1 MTAQTEHE
9 EFHAL
14 LERLYRDI
22 APADP
27 LLKNRSKAWDL
38 YMQKGLP
45 TRDNEV
51 FRYIKLRSIF
61 CQPYTLGAL
70 KNTMKETIK
79 PHVNKECQKSYIV
92 FINGHFHPE
101 LSDLS
106 ALPSKVIVTPLEDA
120 VKTYGAFLNN
130 QLTRV
135 VKEENDPFVLFNA
148 ALHSKGVFI
157 YVPPKTVIEPYVEI
171 LNIIDQEETSL
182 ILPRQQI
189 SLGTQAD
196 VKFLFNTVILSS
208 KKYGI
213 NQVVEFAL
221 DDGARAEA
229 IQLAKNESEEGWRLD
244 ALRAQLKRDCYFK
257 TVSVT
262 QGSMTTRH
270 DYRVAMSGEN
280 SEALLHG
287 LLTLKDRREA
297 HNNILIDHQA
307 PHCRSNQLFK
317 GVLSDVS
324 RSSFEGKILVR
335 QEAQKTEAFQLNN
348 NLLLSE
354 RANADSKP
362 NLEIFADDVKASH
375 GATIGQLN
383 AEHLFYL
390 KTRGLRDIEAKK
402 LLVNGFC
409 REILDLIPIMT

>member
-1 MTAQTEHE
+1 
-9 EFHAL
+9 
-14 LERLYRDI
+14 
-22 APADP
+22 
-27 LLKNRSKAWDL
+27 
-38 YMQKGLP
+38 
-45 TRDNEV
+45 
-51 FRYIKLRSIF
+51 
-61 CQPYTLGAL
+61 
-70 KNTMKETIK
+70 
-79 PHVNKECQKSYIV
+79 
-92 FINGHFHPE
+92 
-101 LSDLS
+101 
-106 ALPSKVIVTPLEDA
+106 
-120 VKTYGAFLNN
+120 
-130 QLTRV
+130 
-135 VKEENDPFVLFNA
+135 
-148 ALHSKGVFI
+148 
-157 YVPPKTVIEPYVEI
+157 
-171 LNIIDQEETSL
+171 
-182 ILPRQQI
+182 
-189 SLGTQAD
+189 
-196 VKFLFNTVILSS
+196 
-208 KKYGI
+208 
-213 NQVVEFAL
+213 
-221 DDGARAEA
+221 
-229 IQLAKNESEEGWRLD
+229 
-244 ALRAQLKRDCYFK
+244 
-257 TVSVT
+257 
-262 QGSMTTRH
+262 MTTRH